1 MYIAGLDVGT
11 SGTKITVYGQEG
23 RLLAGAYR
31 EYSATRKPG
40 EHEIDFEEIFSA
52 VCEVIA
58 EVTARGFAPAAIG
71 VTSFGETFAL
81 LDGEGRVLLPSMLY
95 TDPRGAEEVSE
106 LVAAVGEE
114 RLTCTAGARPHEM
127 YSLPKLM
134 WLKKHRPAEFARA
147 RRVLLGQD
155 FVIYRLTGQAMI
167 DYSLAARTL
176 ALDIR
181 QGCWNREALAA
192 AGIDEGLLSRP
203 VPSGTVAGCLLPELA
218 ARLGLSQDTR
228 IICGCHDQVAAA
240 VGAGVLSVGEA
251 VDGTGTVECITPLFD
266 RIPTDKRLYDE
277 GYSVVPYVLP
287 GTYVCY
293 ALSFV
298 GGAVLKWYRD
308 SFARY
313 EAEAARA
320 EGKSVYAVLDAAAPK
335 SPTDILILPHF
346 AGAATPY
353 MDNGARAV
361 MAGLT
366 LSHTGADIY
375 RALMEGVT
383 YEMRVNMEHLAAFG
397 IAPRVLYAVGGGA
410 ASPLWL
416 SIKADVLERPITP
429 LTAPEV
435 GACGTAML
443 CAVSLGL
450 YPDLPAAKA
459 AFVQTGETY
468 LPDPEN
474 RAIYQKNFAA
484 YQKLYAAC
492 RPILAEVTDE

>member
-1 MYIAGLDVGT
+1 M
-11 SGTKITVYGQEG
+11 
-23 RLLAGAYR
+23 
-31 EYSATRKPG
+31 
-40 EHEIDFEEIFSA
+40 
-52 VCEVIA
+52 
-58 EVTARGFAPAAIG
+58 
-71 VTSFGETFAL
+71 
-81 LDGEGRVLLPSMLY
+81 
-95 TDPRGAEEVSE
+95 
-106 LVAAVGEE
+106 
-114 RLTCTAGARPHEM
+114 
-127 YSLPKLM
+127 
-134 WLKKHRPAEFARA
+134 
-147 RRVLLGQD
+147 
-155 FVIYRLTGQAMI
+155 
-167 DYSLAARTL
+167 
-176 ALDIR
+176 
-181 QGCWNREALAA
+181 
-192 AGIDEGLLSRP
+192 
-203 VPSGTVAGCLLPELA
+203 
-218 ARLGLSQDTR
+218 
-228 IICGCHDQVAAA
+228 
-240 VGAGVLSVGEA
+240 
-251 VDGTGTVECITPLFD
+251 DGTGTVECIPVILD
-266 RIPTDKRLYDE
+266 RKPTDLKFYE
-277 GYSVVPYVLP
+277 GGYSVVPFGNDRYA
-287 GTYVCY
+287 CY
-293 ALSFV
+293 AFSFT
-298 GGAVLKWYRD
+298 GGATLKWFRD
-308 SFARY
+308 NFAEEEHRI
-313 EAEAARA
+313 AVAK
-320 EGKSVYAVLDAAAPK
+320 GGNVYADLDRRVSDK
-335 SPTDILILPHF
+335 PTGILVLPHF